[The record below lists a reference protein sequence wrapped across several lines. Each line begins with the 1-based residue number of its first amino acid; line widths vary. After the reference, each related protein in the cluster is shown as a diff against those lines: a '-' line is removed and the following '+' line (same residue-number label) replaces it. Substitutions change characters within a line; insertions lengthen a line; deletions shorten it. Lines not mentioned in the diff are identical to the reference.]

1 MLLLWSIRLLSFI
14 GLCSL
19 STYISKAMEL
29 FSRAF
34 PNRCDFG
41 YLFLCSIKDPFIG
54 GRWWCSG
61 RCPFGSCKDG
71 ESERGGRFVGV
82 GSGLEICEGES
93 VLAKLEVQEVLN
105 DVDVD
110 VGLEERLMEGGS
122 GEKTVEVGGIVADL
136 VEECAEDG
144 GLEKREAVED
154 DAAVG
159 LEKRLMEGGYGEK
172 TVEVGEIA
180 ADLVEECVED
190 EVRSEKREAV
200 EDDVAIGLEKRL
212 MKEGCGEK
220 TVEACDGVGGFEADL
235 VEEFAEDE
243 WNSEKREAV
252 EEDAVVGLEEKLMK
266 GDCGEE
272 TVEVSDGV
280 SGVEADLVDDE
291 GCSEKIEAVVGL
303 EETLTKGDC
312 GEETVE
318 VCDRVNE
325 VEAKL
330 VDECVDDEG
339 NSEKSEA
346 VGLDCEGQNEVG
358 DERGEFFDDDWEG
371 IQRSEL
377 DRAFG
382 AAAAFV
388 GSEKNANHIL
398 NLNSDVKMHLYGL
411 HKVAIEGP
419 CREPPPMALKISA
432 RAKWRA
438 RFYQIFELPL
448 FQSGYA
454 DYGSV
459 WLLRMLKTK
468 MDSVVKDKNR
478 TEKSGGL
485 KARAKA

>member
-1 MLLLWSIRLLSFI
+1 
-14 GLCSL
+14 
-19 STYISKAMEL
+19 MEL
-29 FSRAF
+29 FHE
-34 PNRCDFG
+34 
-41 YLFLCSIKDPFIG
+41 LFLTVAISVIFSFVLSKILSLAAG
-54 GRWWCSG
+54 GG
-61 RCPFGSCKDG
+61 VQDDALLGSCKDG

-159 LEKRLMEGGYGEK
+159 LEKRLMEG
-172 TVEVGEIA
+172 
-180 ADLVEECVED
+180 
-190 EVRSEKREAV
+190 
-200 EDDVAIGLEKRL
+200 
-212 MKEGCGEK
+212 GCGEK

-346 VGLDCEGQNEVG
+346 VGLESEGQNEVG

-432 RAKWRA
+432 RAKW
-438 RFYQIFELPL
+438 
-448 FQSGYA
+448 
-454 DYGSV
+454 
-459 WLLRMLKTK
+459 
-468 MDSVVKDKNR
+468 
-478 TEKSGGL
+478 
-485 KARAKA
+485 

>member
-1 MLLLWSIRLLSFI
+1 MLLLWYIRLLSFI

-19 STYISKAMEL
+19 ATYISKAMEL
-29 FSRAF
+29 FHE
-34 PNRCDFG
+34 
-41 YLFLCSIKDPFIG
+41 LFLTVAISVIFSFVLSKILSLAAG
-54 GRWWCSG
+54 GG
-61 RCPFGSCKDG
+61 VQDDVLLGSCKDG

-105 DVDVD
+105 DVDV
-110 VGLEERLMEGGS
+110 GLEERLMEGGC
-122 GEKTVEVGGIVADL
+122 GGKTVEVCGIVADL
-136 VEECAEDG
+136 VEECVEDEG
-144 GLEKREAVED
+144 GSEKREAVED

-200 EDDVAIGLEKRL
+200 EDDVAVGLEKRL
-212 MKEGCGEK
+212 MEEGCGEK
-220 TVEACDGVGGFEADL
+220 TVEACDGVGGVEADL
-235 VEEFAEDE
+235 VEEYAEDE

-252 EEDAVVGLEEKLMK
+252 EEDAVVGLEEKLVK
-266 GDCGEE
+266 GDCGEG

-303 EETLTKGDC
+303 EEKLTKGDC
-312 GEETVE
+312 GEKTVE
-318 VCDRVNE
+318 VCDKVNE
-325 VEAKL
+325 VEANL

-346 VGLDCEGQNEVG
+346 VGLERVGKNEVG
-358 DERGEFFDDDWEG
+358 DEREEFFDDDWEG

-377 DRAFG
+377 DGAFG

-398 NLNSDVKMHLYGL
+398 NLNSDVKMQLYGL

-432 RAKWRA
+432 RAKWNAWQRLGNMSPEA
-438 RFYQIFELPL
+438 AMDQYVALLSRDIPGW
-448 FQSGYA
+448 SA
-454 DYGSV
+454 DDPHVSV
-459 WLLRMLKTK
+459 CFW
-468 MDSVVKDKNR
+468 NI
-478 TEKSGGL
+478 
-485 KARAKA
+485 